1 MIRVKKLNKS
11 SSCWVHYTRVS
22 WTETHSLSFL
32 TLITK
37 LRSFSAFCN
46 IPQPSCTQ
54 IVGKGVAKGPF
65 IPMNSYLP
73 DPKEKLSLYCP
84 FTGLFLTLVM
94 QLTKVTS
101 DNQWNSSLV
110 LVKATTS
117 REWEEGTKR
126 GLGSRMF
133 SQLAKRSLIVVI
145 SG

>member
-11 SSCWVHYTRVS
+11 SSCWVHYTMVS
-22 WTETHSLSFL
+22 KPETHSLSFL

-37 LRSFSAFCN
+37 FQS
-46 IPQPSCTQ
+46 PSPFYKIFQSTCTQ
-54 IVGKGVAKGPF
+54 NMGKRVSNGSS
-65 IPMNSYLP
+65 IPMHSYLP

-110 LVKATTS
+110 LVS
-117 REWEEGTKR
+117 
-126 GLGSRMF
+126 
-133 SQLAKRSLIVVI
+133 
-145 SG
+145 SGKGDTQ

>member
-11 SSCWVHYTRVS
+11 SSCWVHYTMVS
-22 WTETHSLSFL
+22 KPETHSLSFL

-37 LRSFSAFCN
+37 FQSPSPFYKIL
-46 IPQPSCTQ
+46 QPTCTQ
-54 IVGKGVAKGPF
+54 NMGKGVSNGSS
-65 IPMNSYLP
+65 IPMHSYLP

-110 LVKATTS
+110 LVS
-117 REWEEGTKR
+117 
-126 GLGSRMF
+126 
-133 SQLAKRSLIVVI
+133 
-145 SG
+145 SGKGDTQ